1 MLLAEVPKLGGL
13 YAKAAL
19 ASVTRRGGA
28 GKNGPLT
35 LPGERHEARGVR
47 IQSTAVDAYDRLF
60 HAPSGDLVPSAYV
73 HSVAF
78 PVAMSVMTRDDF
90 PLPLLGMVHLSNH
103 VEQTAPISRTDTL
116 DISAW
121 VENLRPHPRGAQLDV
136 HTEAS
141 VNGRVVWRERAV
153 YLAKG
158 KFSLPASAGSP
169 ERGMTEQ
176 GLTERS
182 TTARQDFVP
191 PVPTALWSLGA
202 GVGREYAGVSG
213 DVNPIHLSS
222 VSAKALGM
230 KRTVAH
236 GMYSVARVLAEA
248 GRIQGVRADLG
259 PCAWDVYFEAPILL
273 PGKVS
278 VAITDGPGD
287 SREFT
292 AWNAKNGRRHFYGDV
307 RPVS

>member
-1 MLLAEVPKLGGL
+1 MLLTEVPKLGGL

-19 ASVTRRGGA
+19 ASLTRRGG
-28 GKNGPLT
+28 KNGSLT

-47 IQSTAVDAYDRLF
+47 IESTAVDAYDRLF

-73 HSVAF
+73 HSIAF

-103 VEQTAPISRTDTL
+103 VEQSAPIRRTDTL
-116 DISAW
+116 DITAW
-121 VENLRPHPRGAQLDV
+121 VANLRPHPRGAQLDV
-136 HTEAS
+136 HTEVS
-141 VNGRVVWRERAV
+141 VNGGVVWAERAV

-169 ERGMTEQ
+169 G
-176 GLTERS
+176 RS
-182 TTARQDFVP
+182 ATAEGTTARQDFTAP
-191 PVPTALWSLGA
+191 LPTALWSLGA

-222 VSAKALGM
+222 LSAKALGM

-248 GRIQGVRADLG
+248 GRIGGVRADLG
-259 PCAWDVYFEAPILL
+259 PCAWDVYFEAPVLL
-273 PGKVS
+273 PGRVS
-278 VAITDGPGD
+278 VAITDGPGN
-287 SREFT
+287 SREFV
-292 AWNAKNGRRHFYGDV
+292 AWNAKSGRRHFYGDV
-307 RPVS
+307 RPIS